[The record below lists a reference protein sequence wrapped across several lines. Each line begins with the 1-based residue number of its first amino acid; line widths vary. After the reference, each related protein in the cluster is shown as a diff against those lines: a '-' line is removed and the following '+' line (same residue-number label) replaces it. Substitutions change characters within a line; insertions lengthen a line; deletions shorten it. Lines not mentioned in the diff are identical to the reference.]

1 MHLTGPWKD
10 TTPLSVMPEGEDH
23 MNRYREDAMRD
34 FYDSD
39 FRHEYTDQFL
49 QIRIAS
55 QIKALREQ
63 RGWTQQSL
71 AERAEM
77 KQSRVSAMENVN
89 YSSWNV
95 RTLRRLARAFD
106 VALNV
111 EFKSFGARLVEDM
124 EPFSRRS
131 LEVVPFEEDPIF
143 KVPPVETMPRQVM
156 GAAIMNSALSSQWSN
171 ESSTTQVLPA
181 PPVPVREPKDAKK
194 ELAAA

>member
-1 MHLTGPWKD
+1 
-10 TTPLSVMPEGEDH
+10 MPEGEDH